1 MLALFP
7 DSANLYPVNRTTR
20 ETKTTKQQT
29 PFNMNN
35 AQNNTLG
42 LNSNL
47 VSAILTI
54 ADNLR
59 GQYNKLGATAHQLP
73 RNPYPMHK
81 LVINAL
87 PTSKSK
93 ALTRYQLRSAIE
105 AAGYRVAD
113 KTRPDGASKGQDYV
127 SVTLARL
134 VKSGAVQFTGTHK
147 FRKYWFAL

>member
-1 MLALFP
+1 M
-7 DSANLYPVNRTTR
+7 
-20 ETKTTKQQT
+20 K
-29 PFNMNN
+29 

-59 GQYNKLGATAHQLP
+59 GQYKNLGATGHQMP

-87 PTSKSK
+87 PTSKKK
-93 ALTRYQLRSAIE
+93 AMSLSEIQKAIKE
-105 AAGYRVAD
+105 AGYHVSM
-113 KTRPDGASKGQDYV
+113 TTNSVVTDYPMHLQIV
-127 SVTLARL
+127 LTRL
-134 VKSGAVQFTGTHK
+134 VKNGSVQRFGSKRT
-147 FRKYWFAL
+147 FRYWFAL